1 MGWHQ
6 TVRQQERDKGRE
18 SEFLGQQR
26 EHQDKQ
32 SPKIQPIQMAKPPS
46 TPDTEGVPRG
56 MLYMDSP
63 VG

>member
-1 MGWHQ
+1 MREQ
-6 TVRQQERDKGRE
+6 DRVKGRE
-18 SEFLGQQR
+18 GELLGQQH